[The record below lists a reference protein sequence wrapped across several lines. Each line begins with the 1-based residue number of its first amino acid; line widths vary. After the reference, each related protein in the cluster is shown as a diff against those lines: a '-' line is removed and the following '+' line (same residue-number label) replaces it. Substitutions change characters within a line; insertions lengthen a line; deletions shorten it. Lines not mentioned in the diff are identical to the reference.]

1 MRDSGPTNLQVGL
14 PGGAKERRDLV
25 PARCVPRGQRPWT
38 RGDRHS
44 ESARRRLGSVGPSS
58 RSGARRTS
66 SHRAG
71 GAIYLVSQRLVPRA
85 PRRPAGTYPLPIAL
99 ASTGSS
105 GRYPRSSGT
114 LGSKPRCRRIFAVL
128 LFDLE
133 NAHGA
138 LGVAA
143 VATACARQTS
153 TAQGTSASPTIRC
166 PTLLI
171 W

>member
-1 MRDSGPTNLQVGL
+1 MRDSGSTNLQVGL

-44 ESARRRLGSVGPSS
+44 ESARRRLGRWSIVPIRCASYVVPS
-58 RSGARRTS
+58 RR
-66 SHRAG
+66 RG
-71 GAIYLVSQRLVPRA
+71 YLFCQSAPRA
-85 PRRPAGTYPLPIAL
+85 SSSAPASRNL
-99 ASTGSS
+99 SS
-105 GRYPRSSGT
+105 ADCSHIHGIKWSIPRSSGT

-138 LGVAA
+138 PGVAA
-143 VATACARQTS
+143 VAAACARQTS

>member
-1 MRDSGPTNLQVGL
+1 TSDVVPGWRTTPRVEFRTHLRVFGVTEAVTHERVDNRVVAPAAAPGVSIHPSIRARRHRRAPVQGAMRDSGSTNLQVGL

-99 ASTGSS
+99 
-105 GRYPRSSGT
+105 
-114 LGSKPRCRRIFAVL
+114 
-128 LFDLE
+128 
-133 NAHGA
+133 
-138 LGVAA
+138 
-143 VATACARQTS
+143 
-153 TAQGTSASPTIRC
+153 
-166 PTLLI
+166 
-171 W
+171 